1 MPHARRSRSLPL
13 VPESDDIKA
22 ARSKNSTNVCFFNS
36 TCVRSLSVRWNSF
49 FELVRNHQNQLPL
62 WVVAS
67 IIIIFFYHICS
78 DGDYSFMLTASS
90 FVGFLSF
97 LMMLSKIIKS
107 KEIGGVSRE
116 MMKCYS
122 LLSLSRLSSI
132 LFFDSYLPF
141 DSSGDYIYRFGEI
154 LNFAVSCT
162 ILIVA
167 KYWCRSSE
175 DGQRDDTVKFYVLA
189 LPALLVALFIHPS
202 LNENKLTD
210 VAWAFALYLECVAVV
225 PQLFMFN
232 RLKMVE
238 ATTTHFIAAQSHVL
252 C

>member
-167 KYWCRSSE
+167 KYWCRSS
-175 DGQRDDTVKFYVLA
+175 
-189 LPALLVALFIHPS
+189 ALLVALFIHPS